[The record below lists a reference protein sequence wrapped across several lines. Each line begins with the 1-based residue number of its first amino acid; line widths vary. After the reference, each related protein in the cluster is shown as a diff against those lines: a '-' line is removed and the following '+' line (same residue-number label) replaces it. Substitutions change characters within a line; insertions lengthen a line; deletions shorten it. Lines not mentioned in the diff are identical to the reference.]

1 MGQIF
6 QGLCFFRF
14 FCSSNAHG
22 LLQVSGHFSSFTSP
36 LVPGCVQGAIISL
49 SACPSVC
56 VCVTFAVFTDCE
68 SRTTQISTNPGSMEA
83 SKDGLTH
90 GTCFVARGLEV
101 VAFAGLLRISWCV
114 LGAARFFRV
123 YFGFFFFFKHRRPAA
138 SMGVPLPLN

>member
-1 MGQIF
+1 MVGF
-6 QGLCFFRF
+6 RVFFVRF
-14 FCSSNAHG
+14 LYFERTRPVASMRLPLA
-22 LLQVSGHFSSFTSP
+22 SFTSP

-49 SACPSVC
+49 SACPAVC